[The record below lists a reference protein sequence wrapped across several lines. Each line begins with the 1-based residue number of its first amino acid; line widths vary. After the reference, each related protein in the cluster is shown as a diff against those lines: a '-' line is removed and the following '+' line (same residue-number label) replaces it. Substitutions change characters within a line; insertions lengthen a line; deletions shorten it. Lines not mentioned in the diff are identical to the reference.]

1 MAWCKRGGAWV
12 DEALKSLESSGGYA
26 ILLGVLIL
34 GLFYITREW
43 QRGMIGRATA
53 RETIARQDF
62 QAQLERERLNQAT
75 IQGMTD
81 RVITAL
87 DGNTRVIATVT
98 EVVRDTNNRLET
110 IDRHFSRLEGD
121 GGK

>member
-1 MAWCKRGGAWV
+1 M

-43 QRGMIGRATA
+43 QRDMIGRATA
-53 RETIARQDF
+53 RETIACQDF

-110 IDRHFSRLEGD
+110 IDRHFERLEGD
-121 GGK
+121 SGSD

>member
-1 MAWCKRGGAWV
+1 M

-43 QRGMIGRATA
+43 QKGMISRAAA
-53 RETIARQDF
+53 RETLARQDF

-98 EVVRDTNNRLET
+98 EVVRDTNNRLEI
-110 IDRHFSRLEGD
+110 IDRQFARLEGD
-121 GGK
+121 GGQ